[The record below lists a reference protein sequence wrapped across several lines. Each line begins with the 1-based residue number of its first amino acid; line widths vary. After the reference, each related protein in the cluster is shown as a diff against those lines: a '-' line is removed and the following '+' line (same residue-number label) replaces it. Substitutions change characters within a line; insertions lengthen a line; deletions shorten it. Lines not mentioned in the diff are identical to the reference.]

1 MANQR
6 LPIVNNDDGV
16 WGDIL
21 NQYLN
26 KEHYN
31 GDTDLNQV
39 TSENG
44 GHKTIT
50 VQPGTSVA
58 GTAPLRFISG
68 ALLGTPEAGA
78 IEFVTD
84 RLYFTQT
91 TGTTRKTIAA
101 YDDVSG
107 AGGDMYYRDS
117 NGNFIRFG
125 IGSENDVLT
134 VNGSNQPT
142 WTAPATPGLSQQQ
155 VMAINSMRI

>member
-1 MANQR
+1 MAEQR
-6 LPIVNNDDGV
+6 LPRVNGDDGI

-21 NQYLN
+21 NQFIS

-31 GDTDLNQV
+31 IDSDNAA
-39 TSENG
+39 NG
-44 GHKTIT
+44 GHKWVTIQASDYST
-50 VQPGTSVA
+50 PGTASA
-58 GTAPLRFISG
+58 APIKLTTG
-68 ALLGTPEAGA
+68 PLLGTRVAGA
-78 IEFVTD
+78 IEFLSD

-101 YDDVSG
+101 YDDASG
-107 AGGDMYYRDS
+107 ASGDMYYRDS
-117 NGNFIRFG
+117 GGNFVRFS